1 MLDSTREELVRQ
13 IIEAGQELI
22 DRAESLIGEG
32 LDCIT
37 NVSINIDLTPC
48 NRTPEIT
55 IGTSVLR
62 MNTLKRWK
70 EG

>member
-1 MLDSTREELVRQ
+1 MLDSEREELVKQ

-32 LDCIT
+32 IDCVT
-37 NVSINIDLTPC
+37 NVSINIDLTPF

-55 IGTSVLR
+55 ISTSVLR
-62 MNTLKRWK
+62 MNTIKRWR